1 MTPANDDEE
10 DDAGEEAIEV
20 GAGLLAVGRLAR
32 MLASI
37 PWFAVVGDTLADSE
51 IEVARGY
58 LDALGF
64 PDSDVADVA
73 NWWDAEVAARNPDW
87 NPEWWEAEEQ
97 LRMALLDEAVALHG
111 EEALTIA
118 LTHVSS
124 IASEVVHA
132 AAAAGAARDGV
143 EDEGLVRAAAG
154 AAAQACYQAALVLA
168 AEGEPDHA
176 FALKFRL
183 FESGRWPLGIVG
195 NTFHLF

>member
-1 MTPANDDEE
+1 MRKGYKALLAEAEAVIETVPVT
-10 DDAGEEAIEV
+10 EAI
-20 GAGLLAVGRLAR
+20 
-32 MLASI
+32 
-37 PWFAVVGDTLADSE
+37 
-51 IEVARGY
+51 
-58 LDALGF
+58 
-64 PDSDVADVA
+64 
-73 NWWDAEVAARNPDW
+73 
-87 NPEWWEAEEQ
+87 
-97 LRMALLDEAVALHG
+97 ALHG

-124 IASEVVHA
+124 IAAEVVHA
-132 AAAAGAARDGV
+132 AAGAGATRDGV
-143 EDEGLVRAAAG
+143 DDEGLVRAAAG

>member
-10 DDAGEEAIEV
+10 EDEGGGEEL
-20 GAGLLAVGRLAR
+20 GADLVAVGRLAR
-32 MLASI
+32 MVKTI
-37 PWFAVVGDTLADSE
+37 PWFAVVGDDLDADALA
-51 IEVARGY
+51 VARAY
-58 LDALGF
+58 LEALGF
-64 PDSDVADVA
+64 PDCDVADVA
-73 NWWDAEVAARNPDW
+73 NWIDAEVAARNPDW

-111 EEALTIA
+111 DDALTIG

-124 IASEVVHA
+124 TASEVVHA
-132 AAAAGAARDGV
+132 AAAIAAARAGMA
-143 EDEGLVRAAAG
+143 DEGLIRAAAG
-154 AAAQACYQAALVLA
+154 AATQACYQAALVLA
-168 AEGEPDHA
+168 AGAEPDHA